1 MQKATKV
8 TLGAKPAGKTKKNLK
23 KQNSKIV
30 TFKDISEV
38 RPGK

>member
-1 MQKATKV
+1 MQRATKSLWEQNQ
-8 TLGAKPAGKTKKNLK
+8 LGNKQ

-38 RPGK
+38 RPGR